1 MGIKIH
7 KSNRSWQPPHNSPAK
22 VNKTNQSTS
31 LLDLV
36 KSRTNFTE
44 DGKYHGLPRNALF
57 DSFKR
62 SRQQQNLL
70 GNPDSVQPK
79 LTIGQ
84 PGDKYEQEA
93 DLMAER
99 VMKADKPVPEQ
110 NVPETGRKVRPPSL
124 IQLSS
129 DFINF
134 KEKEAIQAKSKVR
147 SNLKNLP
154 LSDKKVRPPSLIQL
168 SSDFTGSSE
177 EKIIETKSKVRSNL
191 KNLPLS
197 DKKVRPPSLIQLSSD
212 FINFKEKKSVEAKAN
227 TQSNL
232 ENLPLADKKV
242 RPPSLIQ
249 LSSDFVNSS
258 DEKIIEAKSNVRS
271 NLKKS
276 LLSDRFVR
284 PPSLIQLSSDFINF
298 KEKKSIEAKAN
309 TQSNLEE
316 IASSDRSEA
325 ILQQKTADNS
335 VNPDTEALE
344 TKLNNTIGGGS
355 PLPEETKGFMESR
368 FGADFSDVRIHDD
381 STAASMNQSIQAQA
395 FTQGKD
401 IYFNSGKY
409 SPNSH
414 RGKSL
419 IAHEL
424 THVLQQRG
432 DEIAPKE
439 AKQST
444 LDPTPSETK
453 DSQQNSPPTPQKDGI
468 SQLLIGILSM
478 AIGTEEAKSFV
489 ENIKADPQ
497 NAPQKLAELTPL
509 IEKTLPA
516 KAIAQIG
523 ELLDRLVNSY
533 LGEDK
538 QKEPT
543 SETENNQS
551 TVEEKEVKDPV
562 EAFKNAA
569 KIKALKQLEENRQL
583 VLNAQAQYSEESET
597 TTNLVSRLREAE
609 KADRQL
615 ADRQKELEKRTK
627 SLSSLVGVGQRN
639 YEVYKNRGETR
650 LAEDQLRVNNQRK
663 TQLDTFTAKL
673 TEAKQLRVTL
683 LALYPATGVLKT
695 GDVKEN
701 KDDAAVIRKL
711 NEGFKNILSD
721 IDKTREGV
729 INGDV
734 PITKLGAIVSQTQ
747 NEIEG
752 EEAKAA
758 VERYLE
764 RERTRDNIISL
775 SLFALEIGLTIAAL
789 CTGGIAGAI
798 LLGLGTTLGIG
809 SAVYEFEEAD
819 DLNRAANTGKAGGNQ
834 LVDDPAAARF
844 NYLMGAVNLF
854 LAGVDSILL
863 VGEVGSLLK
872 GVKSAEKI
880 LNLPGADEV
889 FSRLSPEQIQKLDR
903 VLQLEKAGDTNQ
915 AQELLQQ
922 IKGEVG
928 GDTDVDRALDLL
940 KQTDKIQ
947 NLTPAAASRYK
958 SVTNFFGEVHEIK
971 LLPDGRLFRCSDP
984 CVEAAANF
992 GQRLRKLSKQP
1003 SLSERAEELNQ
1014 RIQKL
1019 HRASRDLAEEEQNL
1033 FSGANKLTP
1042 EQQNLKLQE
1051 IELQQKQLIDEAG
1064 SLEYQISK
1072 LEYESEGRR
1081 LIQDSKLGSQG
1092 KAEQIKSYQELIDT
1106 RELIDRDPQYR
1117 KLYSEEVGEVEELWR
1132 ARAIAAKDETNTRGL
1147 MAEFKDI
1154 RSYLRGIRDETAR
1167 ELLEPKLKELDEL
1180 NLEIKAKAAQER
1192 EIFRSWDRAK
1202 KAGRPQAND
1211 LFEQY
1216 KLRLKERISL
1226 QKERHALEE
1235 EIKKIEKL
1243 QNREL
1248 FSSATDRFADD
1259 ITPQEA
1265 LKQLIDSQSGRD
1277 RSLKLYTDMLVRE
1290 KIISSQDDLIPVIT
1304 QIDPKGKT
1312 IDSVR
1317 HAVKENYRSIVLD
1330 RMTAPDINKMQ
1341 QLYPK
1346 LPWQNN
1352 PTKAYDMAR
1361 HQEMMRIVDKL
1372 NPADRGNLAEVWY
1385 EKVYAKGRGS
1395 TQVFV
1400 SQEDLSKQ
1408 GIAISQ
1414 DRKPDEIFSDTI
1426 REQKTIKNK
1435 LKSGN
1440 KLKGERDELKQ
1451 FEDYIKLVDNNAVIK
1466 ASNKT
1471 YTVNNL
1477 IYTFTDPRGVKK
1489 NAKWMYAKLSDHKNL
1504 SFEIFNSQG
1513 ELKII
1518 DRTNMNDLKD
1528 PTLSNWLGF

>member
-1 MGIKIH
+1 M
-7 KSNRSWQPPHNSPAK
+7 
-22 VNKTNQSTS
+22 
-31 LLDLV
+31 V

-62 SRQQQNLL
+62 SRLEQNSL

-99 VMKADKPVPEQ
+99 VMKADKAVPEQ
-110 NVPETGRKVRPPSL
+110 NLPLSDRKVRPPSL

-134 KEKEAIQAKSKVR
+134 KEKEAIEAKSKVR
-147 SNLKNLP
+147 SNLENLPLTDKKVRPPSLIQLSSDFINFKEKKSIEAKVNTQSNLENLP

-177 EKIIETKSKVRSNL
+177 EES
-191 KNLPLS
+191 
-197 DKKVRPPSLIQLSSD
+197 IQ
-212 FINFKEKKSVEAKAN
+212 
-227 TQSNL
+227 
-232 ENLPLADKKV
+232 
-242 RPPSLIQ
+242 
-249 LSSDFVNSS
+249 
-258 DEKIIEAKSNVRS
+258 AKSNVRS

-298 KEKKSIEAKAN
+298 KEKEAIEAKAN
-309 TQSNLEE
+309 TQSNLKE
-316 IASSDRSEA
+316 IASSDRSSA
-325 ILQQKTADNS
+325 ILQPKTADNS

-344 TKLNNTIGGGS
+344 SKLNNTRGGGE

-453 DSQQNSPPTPQKDGI
+453 DSQQNLPPTPQKDAI

-533 LGEDK
+533 LDEDK

-562 EAFKNAA
+562 EAFKNASHT
-569 KIKALKQLEENRQL
+569 KALKQLEENRQL
-583 VLNAQAQYSEESET
+583 VLNAQVKYSEESET

-663 TQLDTFTAKL
+663 AQLDTFTAKL

-798 LLGLGTTLGIG
+798 LLGLGTALGIG

-940 KQTDKIQ
+940 KQIDSTPNPNTQIFPQ
-947 NLTPAAASRYK
+947 NPNSIKQKL
-958 SVTNFFGEVHEIK
+958 SVTNAANETHDLK
-971 LLPDGRLFRCSDP
+971 LLDDGTLIRCSE
-984 CVEAAANF
+984 CVEATRNF
-992 GQRLRKLSKQP
+992 
-1003 SLSERAEELNQ
+1003 
-1014 RIQKL
+1014 
-1019 HRASRDLAEEEQNL
+1019 
-1033 FSGANKLTP
+1033 
-1042 EQQNLKLQE
+1042 
-1051 IELQQKQLIDEAG
+1051 
-1064 SLEYQISK
+1064 
-1072 LEYESEGRR
+1072 GRR
-1081 LIQDSKLGSQG
+1081 LWKMIQNPVEPEIKASAIDISSRREKLYQNNQTLADEIKKFNNNTNISQG
-1092 KAEQIKSYQELIDT
+1092 RQQELIDSLVT
-1106 RELIDRDPQYR
+1106 KEEQLLKEAKQIEIEISELEELSGLKQIAKVQNIPKEQLESLERIHKVRQLVRNYSNLEKSSVVDKNLTNLNTISDNWKRISEQKDRSISEFNQLKEEARDVGKKFANPILRKKIKQRDNLRQPINQLMKQQADLEQKLLENAAKYGNYQNEEGQKLLVEYAELQNELSNLEAKRNEITLEIGDIKRKAGLSTWDNYQWGSSKVLPCFPPGTLVKTPKGDRKIENLAVGDLVNSYDFDTNRLVNKRILKLHENWTQHLIDIN
-1117 KLYSEEVGEVEELWR
+1117 LGEEVITSTRQHQFWSENTKEWLP
-1132 ARAIAAKDETNTRGL
+1132 AI
-1147 MAEFKDI
+1147 
-1154 RSYLRGIRDETAR
+1154 
-1167 ELLEPKLKELDEL
+1167 KLKSKMKLKAKNGNL
-1180 NLEIKAKAAQER
+1180 FKIKSVKTYLLTSTTYNLEIDKVHNYFVGTTGILVHNGRERRPDFSNLTKSSGLIYQIYDSSSGSEKLIYVGQTFQPAQNRFTGHLNAKPNWKRKYQAGQLRIQTVKRGSWTFYEASIWEKYYIDKAKSEG
-1192 EIFRSWDRAK
+1192 W
-1202 KAGRPQAND
+1202 
-1211 LFEQY
+1211 
-1216 KLRLKERISL
+1216 
-1226 QKERHALEE
+1226 
-1235 EIKKIEKL
+1235 KL
-1243 QNREL
+1243 QNIPDPI
-1248 FSSATDRFADD
+1248 S
-1259 ITPQEA
+1259 QE
-1265 LKQLIDSQSGRD
+1265 S
-1277 RSLKLYTDMLVRE
+1277 
-1290 KIISSQDDLIPVIT
+1290 
-1304 QIDPKGKT
+1304 
-1312 IDSVR
+1312 
-1317 HAVKENYRSIVLD
+1317 
-1330 RMTAPDINKMQ
+1330 
-1341 QLYPK
+1341 
-1346 LPWQNN
+1346 
-1352 PTKAYDMAR
+1352 
-1361 HQEMMRIVDKL
+1361 
-1372 NPADRGNLAEVWY
+1372 Y
-1385 EKVYAKGRGS
+1385 EKYKK
-1395 TQVFV
+1395 FH
-1400 SQEDLSKQ
+1400 
-1408 GIAISQ
+1408 
-1414 DRKPDEIFSDTI
+1414 
-1426 REQKTIKNK
+1426 
-1435 LKSGN
+1435 
-1440 KLKGERDELKQ
+1440 
-1451 FEDYIKLVDNNAVIK
+1451 
-1466 ASNKT
+1466 
-1471 YTVNNL
+1471 
-1477 IYTFTDPRGVKK
+1477 DPCG
-1489 NAKWMYAKLSDHKNL
+1489 
-1504 SFEIFNSQG
+1504 
-1513 ELKII
+1513 
-1518 DRTNMNDLKD
+1518 
-1528 PTLSNWLGF
+1528 